1 MSFHDKTTKAARGKW
16 KGILLQLGVPEAS
29 LTGKHGPCPMCY
41 GVDRFRFDNQE
52 QRGTY
57 ICNACGAGDGMKLAT
72 EYTGRAF
79 AVVASE
85 IDAML
90 GNIKVDAPN
99 RPAMSDDDRA
109 KALRAVWIDTAPIKP
124 GDLADAY
131 LTERGVGE
139 LVYPKALRYGRAL
152 TDGEG
157 GIRPCMVAVV
167 TDHEGK
173 PATLHRTFLRP
184 DGKAKAEMQS
194 PRKMMPGTLPDH
206 CAVRLSEW
214 SGGPLGIAEGIETAL
229 SASAMFKMPVWAAL
243 NAGML
248 AKWLPPLGC
257 DEVAIFGDND
267 PKFAGQ
273 AAAYVLARGLATKGV
288 HVTVHIP
295 KLPGADWND
304 EHKSGGKK

>member
-16 KGILLQLGVPEAS
+16 RGILLQLGVPEAS
-29 LTGKHGPCPMCY
+29 LTGKHGPCPMCQ

-72 EYTGRAF
+72 EYTGRSF
-79 AVVASE
+79 ADVASE

-90 GNIKVDAPN
+90 GNIKVDGPS
-99 RPAMSDDDRA
+99 RPIMSDDDRT
-109 KALRAVWIDTAPIKP
+109 KALRAVWVDTAPVRP
-124 GDLADAY
+124 GDLADVY
-131 LTERGVGE
+131 LTVRGLGE

-152 TDGEG
+152 TDGDG
-157 GIRPCMVAVV
+157 GVRPCMVAVV
-167 TDHEGK
+167 SDRDGK
-173 PATLHRTFLRP
+173 AATLHRTFLRP

-194 PRKMMPGTLPDH
+194 PRKMMPGPLPDH

-229 SASAMFKMPVWAAL
+229 AASAIYGIPVWAAI
-243 NAGML
+243 NAGMM
-248 AKWLPPLGC
+248 AKWLPPESC
-257 DEVAIFGDND
+257 DEVAIFADND
-267 PKFAGQ
+267 TKFGGL
-273 AAAYVLARGLATKGV
+273 AAAYTLAHRLTIKGL

-295 KLPGADWND
+295 KLAGTDFND
-304 EHKSGGKK
+304 ELRASK